1 MGEPVGRRRLWGG
14 NLPGFFW
21 APQPLEEAYLA
32 FFGRPGEDYWLLWRA
47 GRTSV
52 GGTHLAFWVAAPGF
66 VGRLNPS
73 ATVWCLHL
81 VPSLGAFTWA
91 FTWCLRRNVPSKETQ
106 PTADQPTGKPSAVA
120 ASRFSGEQRLNA
132 WGV

>member
-1 MGEPVGRRRLWGG
+1 MLGEPVGRRRRGG

-66 VGRLNPS
+66 LGRRTRNGLVPS
-73 ATVWCLHL
+73 LGAFTWCLHL
-81 VPSLGAFTWA
+81 VPSLGAFTW
-91 FTWCLRRNVPSKETQ
+91 CLRRNVPS
-106 PTADQPTGKPSAVA
+106 SALQRISPPGNPVL
-120 ASRFSGEQRLNA
+120 SRRHDFLESSA
-132 WGV
+132 